1 MLFSCR
7 EKLSR
12 SFMAGMIEQHKMKLP
27 IHVVLYFIPIITL
40 FLFLIHYFV
49 NYVYIYIF
57 FFPLQSNYWVD
68 YSPSLDKKRR

>member
-49 NYVYIYIF
+49 NYVYIYIYIYI
-57 FFPLQSNYWVD
+57 FPP
-68 YSPSLDKKRR
+68 YSLIIGWIIVHL